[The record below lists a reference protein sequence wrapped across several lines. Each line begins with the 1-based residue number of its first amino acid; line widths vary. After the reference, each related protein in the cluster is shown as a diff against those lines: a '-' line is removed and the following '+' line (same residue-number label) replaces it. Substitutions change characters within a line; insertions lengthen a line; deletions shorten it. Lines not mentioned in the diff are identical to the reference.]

1 MDLQQLWIG
10 NTMMSIITL
19 LIVEVLIMSLMVD
32 HKLLLLIPKLK
43 PNKNE
48 LNNDDLFQYLFFTKI
63 FFK

>member
-1 MDLQQLWIG
+1 
-10 NTMMSIITL
+10 
-19 LIVEVLIMSLMVD
+19 MSLMVD